1 MYLFPFQDLYTGLTN
16 QTFKTKYTSQHKIGG
31 FLPVSLLSVQS
42 HILCRIKKNEY
53 KIFFCRNTVSNV
65 PALWPSPVVLNQEK
79 IPCICHHS
87 HTCKHYITLHY
98 NTLKYNPLYL
108 PIQYSCTCK
117 HSHSHSLYLLSPH
130 LQGRRIKRGVL

>member
-53 KIFFCRNTVSNV
+53 KIFFAGIRSQMFQ
-65 PALWPSPVVLNQEK
+65 PSGPHQ
-79 IPCICHHS
+79 
-87 HTCKHYITLHY
+87 
-98 NTLKYNPLYL
+98 LY
-108 PIQYSCTCK
+108 
-117 HSHSHSLYLLSPH
+117 
-130 LQGRRIKRGVL
+130 